1 MVEKSPLHSSFAR
14 CTRAVNPVY
23 MAEKS
28 ESLKALFDKT
38 FQTLVEYKQVLPDIA
53 NLAKQEFDYFLALI
67 VKVKKRTFCGFD
79 LNASQLDVF
88 FMRFLKGNSGY
99 RNLTKVLKIIMTLS
113 QG

>member
-38 FQTLVEYKQVLPDIA
+38 LQKLVEYKQVLPDIA
-53 NLAKQEFDYFLALI
+53 NFAKQEFDYFLALI

-79 LNASQLDVF
+79 LNASQLDVI
-88 FMRFLKGNSGY
+88 LKGNSGY
-99 RNLTKVLKIIMTLS
+99 RSLTKVLKIIMTLS

>member
-14 CTRAVNPVY
+14 YPVY

-28 ESLKALFDKT
+28 ESCKALFDKT
-38 FQTLVEYKQVLPDIA
+38 LQKLVEYKQVLPNIA
-53 NLAKQEFDYFLALI
+53 DFAKQEFDYFLALI

-79 LNASQLDVF
+79 LNASQLDVI
-88 FMRFLKGNSGY
+88 LKGNSGY

>member
-1 MVEKSPLHSSFAR
+1 
-14 CTRAVNPVY
+14 

-38 FQTLVEYKQVLPDIA
+38 LQKLVEYKQVLPDIA
-53 NLAKQEFDYFLALI
+53 DLAKQEFDYFLALI
-67 VKVKKRTFCGFD
+67 VKVKKADILWHWFQRFTIRCF
-79 LNASQLDVF
+79 
-88 FMRFLKGNSGY
+88 FLKGNNGY